1 MKEYKRYII
10 AVSLLT
16 VSFLYIFTS
25 NETGVARI
33 FVNLLTFAGIYGLAA
48 IGINVHFGW
57 TGLLNFGHAAFMGIG
72 AYTTILLIPHALGRE
87 GVVIET
93 GLPLPLAVI
102 IGIEKYVSI
111 QNAAYANSDAE
122 YFTEYAKRAFGIES
136 KNIKT
141 LIDDK
146 ADFISSKKALFKWLR
161 QKINKNQTEVF
172 IFYSGHG
179 FLI

>member
-1 MKEYKRYII
+1 LKKYKKYVVAAALLII
-10 AVSLLT
+10 
-16 VSFLYIFTS
+16 SFGYIFIS

-87 GVVIET
+87 GVVVEN

-102 IGIEKYVSI
+102 LGML
-111 QNAAYANSDAE
+111 AA
-122 YFTEYAKRAFGIES
+122 
-136 KNIKT
+136 
-141 LIDDK
+141 
-146 ADFISSKKALFKWLR
+146 ALLGL
-161 QKINKNQTEVF
+161 
-172 IFYSGHG
+172 Y
-179 FLI
+179 